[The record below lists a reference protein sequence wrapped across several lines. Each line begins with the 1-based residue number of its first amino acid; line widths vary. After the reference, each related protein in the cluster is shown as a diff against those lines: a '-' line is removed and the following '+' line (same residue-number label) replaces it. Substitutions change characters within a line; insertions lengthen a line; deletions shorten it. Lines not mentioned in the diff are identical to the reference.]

1 MSDIL
6 QAMQRRT
13 VSVVPAIDVTN
24 LESAR
29 LFPSP
34 DEDQRIELTK
44 VATRLIEFKPAHR
57 GLTITVAGNVQ
68 GEGASFVS
76 YSIARILAMNLGR
89 RVLWIDANFRS
100 PQPQLKS
107 VEDHTF
113 AKLLCDP
120 PAAWAKIPGGFLS
133 VLAGGVELGN
143 AKAELASSKCSE
155 VFASLSEEYEFVIVD
170 CPPVLEAVET
180 AWIGRA
186 SDGLVMV
193 VEARRLKSQIINHGL
208 GALREHKVNV
218 LGTVLNKRRFE
229 LPKAVYDR
237 V

>member
-6 QAMQRRT
+6 QAMQRRAAVT
-13 VSVVPAIDVTN
+13 LPAVDVSN
-24 LESAR
+24 LEEAR
-29 LFPSP
+29 IFPVP
-34 DEDQRIELTK
+34 DEEQRLELTK
-44 VATRLIEFKPAHR
+44 VATRLIEFKPPHR
-57 GLTITVAGNVQ
+57 GLVVALAANVK

-100 PQPQLKS
+100 PQPQLRH
-107 VEDHTF
+107 VEENTF
-113 AKLLCDP
+113 ATRLVASQAEP
-120 PAAWAKIPGGFLS
+120 GRQAAVFLS
-133 VLAGGVELGN
+133 VMAGGLELGN
-143 AKAELASSKCSE
+143 LKAELASPTCHE
-155 VFASLSEEYEFVIVD
+155 VLKALAEDYEFVIVD
-170 CPPVLEAVET
+170 CPPVLDAIET

-186 SDGLVMV
+186 ADGLVMV

-208 GALREHKVNV
+208 QALRDQKVNV

-229 LPKAVYDR
+229 LPKIVYDR